1 MNSKKDLEAIH
12 ISLEESV
19 LFDVSIKELESF
31 ETIIHQHDIGH
42 HSLFLE
48 TLTPRTY
55 LYHPKEHVV
64 LRPIAQG
71 VIKYRQLG
79 LTIISFQEWLEH
91 YILETTSSTLHS

>member
-31 ETIIHQHDIGH
+31 ETIIHQHEIGH

-55 LYHPKEHVV
+55 LYHPKENVV

-71 VIKYRQLG
+71 VIKYCQLG
-79 LTIISFQEWLEH
+79 FTIISFQEWLNN
-91 YILETTSSTLHS
+91 YILETTYSTLHS

>member
-1 MNSKKDLEAIH
+1 MNKKKDISAVH

-19 LFDVSIKELESF
+19 LFDVSQDELDQF
-31 ETIIHQHDIGH
+31 ILIIDQHKIGH
-42 HSLFLE
+42 QSLFLE
-48 TLTPRTY
+48 TLNPRTY

-91 YILETTSSTLHS
+91 YILDINSSTLH